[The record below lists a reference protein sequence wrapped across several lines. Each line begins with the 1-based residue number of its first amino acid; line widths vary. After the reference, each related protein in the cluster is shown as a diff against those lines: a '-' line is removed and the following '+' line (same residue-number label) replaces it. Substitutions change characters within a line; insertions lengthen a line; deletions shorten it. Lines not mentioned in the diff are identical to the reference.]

1 MLPVD
6 LLPGA
11 PSPSPQDLAAPIV
24 GPWLE
29 RVEERL
35 LDICGDG
42 PEQLRTAARE
52 AIAAGGKR
60 LRPIL
65 VLLSARAAGEIT
77 DLSVDLGVAV
87 EVLHV
92 ASLIHDDVVDEA
104 ALRRGKPAVRQVWGN
119 RRAVLV
125 GDYLAARAYWGLTHL
140 QSSGFVHSLADTVME
155 MCNAELLFGASDR
168 ERLGPADCLTIAR
181 GKTAALL
188 AASCQL
194 GALSA
199 GAGEPLAAAL
209 RDYGAHLGLAFQLTD
224 DLLDV
229 FGDDA
234 VTGKDETRDLL
245 SGQLT
250 YPVAV
255 ALAGPQ
261 APAVEGAMEALR
273 AAPGSPSARA
283 AFSSI
288 VESAGG
294 RQATWDLA
302 GEEVA
307 LAQSALTSAPA
318 PLEPASAAALAALA
332 SFLLTRI
339 S

>member
-1 MLPVD
+1 
-6 LLPGA
+6 
-11 PSPSPQDLAAPIV
+11 
-24 GPWLE
+24 
-29 RVEERL
+29 VEQRL

-42 PEQLRTAARE
+42 PEQLRSAARE

-65 VLLSARAAGEIT
+65 VLLSARSVGEVT
-77 DLSVDLGVAV
+77 DLTVDLSVAV
-87 EVLHV
+87 EVLHL

-140 QSSGFVHSLADTVME
+140 QNSGFVHALADTVME
-155 MCNAELLFGASDR
+155 MCNAELLFGAGDS
-168 ERLGPADCLTIAR
+168 ERLTPEECLTIAR

-199 GAGEPLAAAL
+199 EADAPLAAAL
-209 RDYGAHLGLAFQLTD
+209 REYGAHFGLAFQLTD

-234 VTGKDETRDLL
+234 ITGKDESRDLL
-245 SGQLT
+245 SGQVT
-250 YPVAV
+250 YPVAA
-255 ALAGPQ
+255 ALAGPCGPQ
-261 APAVEGAMEALR
+261 VLAAMEAFR
-273 AAPGSPSARA
+273 DAPESPEARA
-283 AFSSI
+283 AFSAA

-294 RQATWDLA
+294 VQATWDLA
-302 GEEVA
+302 RQEVA
-307 LAQSALTSAPA
+307 LAQAALASTPT
-318 PLEPASAAALAALA
+318 PLDPTSAAALTAL
-332 SFLLTRI
+332 SSSLLTRVA
-339 S
+339 